1 VTSGDID
8 PDAGSALWRLRVGS
22 LILSL
27 LVALSLP
34 VTRWFQETASVEAAL
49 DAEGDLLSEAL
60 SQMATRSPQG
70 WTLQRN
76 LLEEMLSRTT
86 DRQPGRAGR
95 LSTAQGQVIAQKG
108 PWDASQ
114 HLTVSLDVL
123 DSGAPIARLELQSP
137 LAPVLRGVGFMALAG
152 LFLGLLV
159 HMLLSKLAVSSIM
172 RTLERLHQARLA
184 AERAGAAR
192 SAFLATMSHEI
203 RTPMNGVIGMT
214 SLLAATPLDTA
225 QRHYVE
231 VIRSSGDALLGV
243 INEILEFSK
252 VESGRTELEPVHF
265 EPEALAEDVVVLLG
279 PMAADKGL
287 GIACQTQPDVPAWV
301 VADASRVRQVLIN
314 LVGNAVKF
322 TTTGEVVVKLES
334 PGPGLLSFEVRDTGI
349 GIPSEQQDAIFD
361 AFRQGDSSTT
371 RRFGGTGLGL
381 AISRRLAQAMGGD
394 ITVAS
399 VPGQG
404 SVFTL
409 TVRALAAEA
418 PPSEAPLPDPSVL
431 IGLRIL
437 IVDNHPVNLEILQ
450 AMCESWGMQVSA
462 FGHPG
467 EAVDGVDAGQV
478 FDMAVLDFNM
488 PQMDGVELARALR
501 ARHPALPLVLL
512 SSSMAVPE
520 SGLFVAS
527 LSKPTRRSVL
537 LDVLRRASSANAGVA
552 PVAAAPTENLLLED
566 LLRGVRLL
574 LAEDNPVNALVLQ
587 HMLDTLGLVADHAA
601 NGLEAVHAVQQVPYD
616 LVLMDMLMPEMDG
629 LEATRRIRQLPL
641 PRQPHIAALT
651 ANAMP
656 EDRARCLEAG
666 MDGFLSKPLKTEDL
680 QAYLAAWAT
689 AGRP

>member
-1 VTSGDID
+1 MTSGDID
-8 PDAGSALWRLRVGS
+8 PDARSALWRLRLGS

-34 VTRWFQETASVEAAL
+34 VTRWFQETASVKAAL
-49 DAEGDLLSEAL
+49 EAEGDLLSDAL
-60 SQMATRSPQG
+60 SQMATRSPLA

-86 DRQPGRAGR
+86 DRQPGRAAR
-95 LSTAQGQVIAQKG
+95 LSTTQGQVIAQKG
-108 PWDASQ
+108 TWEDFA
-114 HLTVSLDVL
+114 HLTVSMDVL
-123 DSGAPIARLELQSP
+123 DSGAPVARLVLQSP
-137 LAPVLRGVGFMALAG
+137 LKPVLQELARMALLG
-152 LFLGLLV
+152 LVLGLLV
-159 HMLLSKLAVSSIM
+159 HMLFSRLALASIM

-214 SLLAATPLDTA
+214 SLLSATSLDTA
-225 QRHYVE
+225 QRHYVD

-265 EPEALAEDVVVLLG
+265 QPEALAEDVVVLLG

-287 GIACQTQPDVPAWV
+287 AIACQTQPGVPAWV

-322 TTTGEVVVKLES
+322 TASGEVVVTLAAPS
-334 PGPGLLSFEVRDTGI
+334 PGLLSFAVRDTGI
-349 GIPSEQQDAIFD
+349 GIPAEQQDAIFD

-394 ITVAS
+394 VTVS
-399 VPGQG
+399 SEPGQG
-404 SVFTL
+404 SVFSL
-409 TVRALAAEA
+409 TVQAPVSDA
-418 PPSEAPLPDPSVL
+418 PPAEAPLPDPSVL
-431 IGLRIL
+431 VGLRIL
-437 IVDNHPVNLEILQ
+437 VVDNHPVNLEILQ
-450 AMCESWGMQVSA
+450 AMCEGWGMRVSA
-462 FGHPG
+462 FGNPV
-467 EAVDGVDAGQV
+467 EALDSVDAGAV
-478 FDMAVLDFNM
+478 YDLAVLDFNM
-488 PQMDGVELARALR
+488 PLMDGVQLARALR
-501 ARHPALPLVLL
+501 ARHPAWPLVLL
-512 SSSMAVPE
+512 SSSMARSEP
-520 SGLFVAS
+520 GLFVAS

-537 LDVLRRASSANAGVA
+537 LDTLRRACRADSVSAVPAGSA
-552 PVAAAPTENLLLED
+552 SAQSLEEQ
-566 LLRGVRLL
+566 LRGVRILV
-574 LAEDNPVNALVLQ
+574 AEDNPVNAMVLQ
-587 HMLDTLGLVADHAA
+587 HMLDTLGLSADQAG
-601 NGLEAVHAVQQVPYD
+601 NGLEAVQAVQQVPYD
-616 LVLMDMLMPEMDG
+616 LVLMDMLMPELDG
-629 LEATRRIRQLPL
+629 LQATLRIRELPL

-666 MDGFLSKPLKTEDL
+666 MDGFLTKPLKTEDL
-680 QAYLAAWAT
+680 QDYLATWAR

>member
-1 VTSGDID
+1 MTSGDID
-8 PDAGSALWRLRVGS
+8 PDARSALWRLRLSS

-34 VTRWFQETASVEAAL
+34 VTRWFQETASVSAAL
-49 DAEGDLLSEAL
+49 AAEGDLLSDAL
-60 SQMATRSPQG
+60 SQMATRSPMV

-76 LLEEMLSRTT
+76 LLEEMLARTT
-86 DRQPGRAGR
+86 DRQPGRAAR
-95 LSTAQGQVIAQKG
+95 LSTPQGQVIAQKG
-108 PWDASQ
+108 SWDVFG
-114 HLTVSLDVL
+114 HLTVTMDVL
-123 DSGAPIARLELQSP
+123 DSGAPVASLVLQSP
-137 LAPVLRGVGFMALAG
+137 LKPVVRGLGLMTLAG
-152 LFLGLLV
+152 LALGLLV
-159 HMLLSKLAVSSIM
+159 HMLFSRLALASIM

-214 SLLAATPLDTA
+214 SLLGATSLDTA
-225 QRHYVE
+225 QRHYVD

-265 EPEALAEDVVVLLG
+265 QPEALAEDVVVLLG
-279 PMAADKGL
+279 PMAAEKGL
-287 GIACQTQPDVPAWV
+287 AIACQTQPGVPTWV

-322 TTTGEVVVKLES
+322 TASGEVVVTLAA

-349 GIPSEQQDAIFD
+349 GIPTEQQDAIFD

-394 ITVAS
+394 IAVS
-399 VPGQG
+399 SEPGRG
-404 SVFTL
+404 SVFSL
-409 TVRALAAEA
+409 TVQAPASDA

-437 IVDNHPVNLEILQ
+437 VVDNHPVNLEILQ
-450 AMCESWGMQVSA
+450 AMCEGWGMRVSA
-462 FGHPG
+462 FGNPV
-467 EAVDGVDAGQV
+467 EALDSVDAGAV
-478 FDMAVLDFNM
+478 FDVAVLDFNM
-488 PQMDGVELARALR
+488 PPMDGVQLARALR
-501 ARHPALPLVLL
+501 ERHPALPLVLL
-512 SSSMAVPE
+512 SSSMAGPE
-520 SGLFVAS
+520 PGLFVAS

-537 LDVLRRASSANAGVA
+537 LDTLRRACRAGAGVTA
-552 PVAAAPTENLLLED
+552 AAAPTQPLSLED
-566 LLRGVRLL
+566 QLRGVRILV
-574 LAEDNPVNALVLQ
+574 AEDNPVNAMVLQ
-587 HMLDTLGLVADHAA
+587 HMLDTLGLSADQVG
-601 NGLEAVHAVQQVPYD
+601 NGLEAVQAVQQVPYD
-616 LVLMDMLMPEMDG
+616 LVLMDMLMPELDG
-629 LEATRRIRQLPL
+629 LQATQRIRALPL

-666 MDGFLSKPLKTEDL
+666 MDGFLTKPLKTEDL
-680 QAYLAAWAT
+680 ESYLAAWAS

>member
-1 VTSGDID
+1 MTSGDID
-8 PDAGSALWRLRVGS
+8 PDARSALWRLRLSS

-27 LVALSLP
+27 LVAMSLP
-34 VTRWFQETASVEAAL
+34 VTRWFQETASVSAAL
-49 DAEGDLLSEAL
+49 AAEGDLLSEAL
-60 SQMATRSPQG
+60 SQMATRSPMA

-86 DRQPGRAGR
+86 DRQPGRAAR
-95 LSTAQGQVIAQKG
+95 LSTPQGQVIAQKG
-108 PWDASQ
+108 SWDVFG
-114 HLTVSLDVL
+114 HLTVTTDVL
-123 DSGAPIARLELQSP
+123 DSGAPVASLVLQSP
-137 LAPVLRGVGFMALAG
+137 LKPVLRGLGLMTLAG
-152 LFLGLLV
+152 LALGLLV
-159 HMLLSKLAVSSIM
+159 HMLFSRLALASIM

-214 SLLAATPLDTA
+214 SLLGATSLDTA

-265 EPEALAEDVVVLLG
+265 QPEALAEDVVVLLG

-287 GIACQTQPDVPAWV
+287 AIACQTQPEVPSWV

-322 TTTGEVVVKLES
+322 TASGEVVVTVAA

-349 GIPSEQQDAIFD
+349 GIPTEQQDAIFD

-394 ITVAS
+394 ITVS
-399 VPGQG
+399 SEPGQG
-404 SVFTL
+404 SVFSL
-409 TVRALAAEA
+409 TVQAPASDA

-437 IVDNHPVNLEILQ
+437 VVDNHPVNLEILQ
-450 AMCESWGMQVSA
+450 AMCEGWSMRVSA
-462 FGHPG
+462 FGNPV
-467 EAVDGVDAGQV
+467 EALDCVDAGAV
-478 FDMAVLDFNM
+478 FDLAVLDFNM
-488 PQMDGVELARALR
+488 PLMDGVQLARALHE
-501 ARHPALPLVLL
+501 RHPALPMVLL
-512 SSSMAVPE
+512 SSSMAGPE

-537 LDVLRRASSANAGVA
+537 LDTLRRACRARPG
-552 PVAAAPTENLLLED
+552 VAAAAGPTPPLSLED
-566 LLRGVRLL
+566 QLRGVRILV
-574 LAEDNPVNALVLQ
+574 AEDNPVNAMVLQ
-587 HMLDTLGLVADHAA
+587 HMLDTLGLSADHVG
-601 NGLEAVHAVQQVPYD
+601 NGLEAVEAVQQVPYD
-616 LVLMDMLMPEMDG
+616 LVLMDMLMPELDG
-629 LEATRRIRQLPL
+629 LQATLRIRALPL

-651 ANAMP
+651 ANALP

-680 QAYLAAWAT
+680 ESYLAAWAR

>member
-1 VTSGDID
+1 MTAGDID
-8 PDAGSALWRLRVGS
+8 PDARSALWRLRLSS

-34 VTRWFQETASVEAAL
+34 VTRWFQETASVSAAL
-49 DAEGDLLSEAL
+49 AAEGDLLSEAL
-60 SQMATRSPQG
+60 SQMATRSPMA

-76 LLEEMLSRTT
+76 LLEEMLARTT
-86 DRQPGRAGR
+86 DRQPGRAAR
-95 LSTAQGQVIAQKG
+95 LSTPQGQVIAQKG
-108 PWDASQ
+108 SWDVFG
-114 HLTVSLDVL
+114 HLTVTMDVL
-123 DSGAPIARLELQSP
+123 DSGAPVASLVLQSP
-137 LAPVLRGVGFMALAG
+137 LKPVLRGLGLMTLAG
-152 LFLGLLV
+152 LALGLLV
-159 HMLLSKLAVSSIM
+159 HMLFNRLALASIM

-214 SLLAATPLDTA
+214 SLLGATSLDTA
-225 QRHYVE
+225 QRHYVD

-265 EPEALAEDVVVLLG
+265 QPEALAEDVVVLLG

-287 GIACQTQPDVPAWV
+287 AIACQTQPGVPAWV

-322 TTTGEVVVKLES
+322 TASGEVVVTLAA

-349 GIPSEQQDAIFD
+349 GIPTEQQDAIFD

-394 ITVAS
+394 ITVS
-399 VPGQG
+399 SEPGRG
-404 SVFTL
+404 SVFSL
-409 TVRALAAEA
+409 TVQAPASDA

-437 IVDNHPVNLEILQ
+437 VVDNHPVNLEILQ
-450 AMCESWGMQVSA
+450 AMCEGWGMRVSA
-462 FGHPG
+462 FGNPV
-467 EAVDGVDAGQV
+467 EALDCVDAGAV
-478 FDMAVLDFNM
+478 FDLAVLDFNM
-488 PQMDGVELARALR
+488 PLMDGVQLARALHE
-501 ARHPALPLVLL
+501 RHPALPLVLL
-512 SSSMAVPE
+512 SSSMAGPE
-520 SGLFVAS
+520 PGLFVAS

-537 LDVLRRASSANAGVA
+537 LDTLRRACSARAGVA
-552 PVAAAPTENLLLED
+552 AAAGPTQPLSLD
-566 LLRGVRLL
+566 DQLRGVRILV
-574 LAEDNPVNALVLQ
+574 AEDNPVNAMVLQ
-587 HMLDTLGLVADHAA
+587 HMLDTLGLSADQVG
-601 NGLEAVHAVQQVPYD
+601 NGLEAVQAVQQVPYD
-616 LVLMDMLMPEMDG
+616 LVLMDMLMPELDG
-629 LEATRRIRQLPL
+629 LQATQRIRALPL

-666 MDGFLSKPLKTEDL
+666 MDGFLTKPLKTEDL
-680 QAYLAAWAT
+680 ESYLAAWAS

>member
-1 VTSGDID
+1 MTAGDID
-8 PDAGSALWRLRVGS
+8 PDARSALWRLRLSS

-34 VTRWFQETASVEAAL
+34 VTRWFQETASVSAAL
-49 DAEGDLLSEAL
+49 AAEGDLLSEAL
-60 SQMATRSPQG
+60 SQMATRSPMA

-76 LLEEMLSRTT
+76 LLEEMLARTT
-86 DRQPGRAGR
+86 DRQPGRAAR
-95 LSTAQGQVIAQKG
+95 LSTPQGQVIAQKG
-108 PWDASQ
+108 SWDVFG
-114 HLTVSLDVL
+114 HLTVTMDVL
-123 DSGAPIARLELQSP
+123 DSGAPVASLVLQSP
-137 LAPVLRGVGFMALAG
+137 LKPVLRGLGLMTLAG
-152 LFLGLLV
+152 LALGLLV
-159 HMLLSKLAVSSIM
+159 HMLFSRLALASIM

-214 SLLAATPLDTA
+214 SLLGATSLDTA
-225 QRHYVE
+225 QRHYVD

-265 EPEALAEDVVVLLG
+265 QPEALAEDVVVLLG

-287 GIACQTQPDVPAWV
+287 AIACQTQPGVPAWV

-322 TTTGEVVVKLES
+322 TASGEVVVTLAA

-349 GIPSEQQDAIFD
+349 GIPTEQQDAIFD

-394 ITVAS
+394 ITVS
-399 VPGQG
+399 SEPGRG
-404 SVFTL
+404 SVFSL
-409 TVRALAAEA
+409 TVQAPASDA

-437 IVDNHPVNLEILQ
+437 VVDNHPVNLEILQ
-450 AMCESWGMQVSA
+450 AMCEGWGMRVSA
-462 FGHPG
+462 FGNPV
-467 EAVDGVDAGQV
+467 EALDSVDAGAV
-478 FDMAVLDFNM
+478 FDVAVLDFNM
-488 PQMDGVELARALR
+488 PPMDGVQLARALR
-501 ARHPALPLVLL
+501 ERHPALPLVLL
-512 SSSMAVPE
+512 SSSMAGPE
-520 SGLFVAS
+520 PGLFVAS

-537 LDVLRRASSANAGVA
+537 LDTLRRACRAGAGVTA
-552 PVAAAPTENLLLED
+552 AAAPTQPLSLED
-566 LLRGVRLL
+566 QLRGVRILV
-574 LAEDNPVNALVLQ
+574 AEDNPVNAMVLQ
-587 HMLDTLGLVADHAA
+587 HMLDTLGLSADQVG
-601 NGLEAVHAVQQVPYD
+601 NGLEAVQAVQQVPYD
-616 LVLMDMLMPEMDG
+616 LVLMDMLMPELDG
-629 LEATRRIRQLPL
+629 LQATQRIRALPL

-666 MDGFLSKPLKTEDL
+666 MDGFLTKPLKTEDL
-680 QAYLAAWAT
+680 ESYLAAWAS

>member
-1 VTSGDID
+1 MTAGDID
-8 PDAGSALWRLRVGS
+8 PDARGALWRLRLSS

-34 VTRWFQETASVEAAL
+34 VTRWFQETSSVTAAL
-49 DAEGDLLSEAL
+49 AAEGDLLSEAL
-60 SQMATRSPQG
+60 SQMATRSPMA

-86 DRQPGRAGR
+86 DRQPGRAAR
-95 LSTAQGQVIAQKG
+95 LSTTQGQVIAQTG
-108 PWDASQ
+108 RWEAFG
-114 HLTVSLDVL
+114 HLTVTMEVL
-123 DSGAPIARLELQSP
+123 DSGAPVASLVLQSP
-137 LAPVLRGVGFMALAG
+137 LKPVLRGLGLMTLAG
-152 LFLGLLV
+152 LALGLLV
-159 HMLLSKLAVSSIM
+159 HMLFNRLALASIM

-214 SLLAATPLDTA
+214 SLLGATSLDTA
-225 QRHYVE
+225 QRHYVD

-265 EPEALAEDVVVLLG
+265 QPEALAEDVVVLLG

-287 GIACQTQPDVPAWV
+287 AIACQTQPGVPAWV

-322 TTTGEVVVKLES
+322 TASGEVVVTLAA

-349 GIPSEQQDAIFD
+349 GIPTEQQDAIFD

-381 AISRRLAQAMGGD
+381 AISRRLAQTMGGD
-394 ITVAS
+394 ITVS
-399 VPGQG
+399 SEPGRG
-404 SVFTL
+404 SVFSL
-409 TVRALAAEA
+409 TVQAPASEA
-418 PPSEAPLPDPSVL
+418 PPTEAPLPDPSVL
-431 IGLRIL
+431 MGLRIL
-437 IVDNHPVNLEILQ
+437 VVDNHPVNLEILQ
-450 AMCESWGMQVSA
+450 AMCEGWGMRVSA
-462 FGHPG
+462 FGNPV
-467 EAVDGVDAGQV
+467 EALDSADAGAV
-478 FDMAVLDFNM
+478 FDLAVLDFNM
-488 PQMDGVELARALR
+488 PPMDGVQLARALR
-501 ARHPALPLVLL
+501 ERHPALPMVLL
-512 SSSMAVPE
+512 SSSMAGPE
-520 SGLFVAS
+520 PGLFVAS

-537 LDVLRRASSANAGVA
+537 LDTLRRACRAGAGVT
-552 PVAAAPTENLLLED
+552 AAAGPTQPLSLED
-566 LLRGVRLL
+566 QLRGVRILV
-574 LAEDNPVNALVLQ
+574 AEDNPVNAMVLQ
-587 HMLDTLGLVADHAA
+587 HMLDTLGLSADQVG
-601 NGLEAVHAVQQVPYD
+601 NGLEAVQAVQQVPYD
-616 LVLMDMLMPEMDG
+616 LVLMDMLMPELDG
-629 LEATRRIRQLPL
+629 LQATQRIRELPL

-666 MDGFLSKPLKTEDL
+666 MDGFLTKPLKTEDL
-680 QAYLAAWAT
+680 ESYLAAWAR